1 MYKQQLPNTD
11 SYRERFASLLN
22 RLSDDKFVID
32 IGNENVSAGMGI
44 SFDELHTGYSFNTY
58 YDREFDPWL
67 LTKGG

>member
-32 IGNENVSAGMGI
+32 IGNENVKC
-44 SFDELHTGYSFNTY
+44 
-58 YDREFDPWL
+58 R
-67 LTKGG
+67 